1 MNNSN
6 FTTPPS
12 LTDNAQSALST
23 PISTPNRQSV
33 HELSGHELSGHE
45 LSGYADDWRN
55 RAMHFAI
62 KTEAADGEG
71 MDAVLFEIR
80 QSRPGGATLLLWHD
94 RLRLLEYLK
103 THAQDFASLLPGSDG
118 HIERNET
125 CPYVGWYAVTWE
137 GAHIEIAMPPGTY
150 VSTGSILMADDPLLL
165 RRFADTLEEFAL
177 RPAGRCL
184 RYSQGWESA
193 PDLDEEM
200 GKVTWNDV
208 VLAPKIM
215 EGVREAV
222 EGFFQH
228 RDSFEALGFP
238 WRRGL
243 LLVGPPGTGKTMIC
257 KAAASALP
265 ELPFLYVRDFTSGN
279 HSDAVETIFE
289 RARKLAPCILAF
301 EDIDGLVSE
310 GNRTVFL
317 NELDGFQNND
327 GLLIIA
333 SSNHPG
339 KIDEAL
345 LKRPSRFDRV
355 FHIGLPA
362 VAERRTYCERLLSR
376 SSLASR
382 LSPELNVSA
391 LSQTVAEW
399 SDGFTPAYL
408 KEAFVSAALRCAQAG
423 ATILDMQ
430 FHNAVIDQ
438 IEDLRKHLRRLQN
451 PDELGEFIS
460 PESAPMGIRSKSR
473 RE

>member
-1 MNNSN
+1 MINIDFETN
-6 FTTPPS
+6 TP
-12 LTDNAQSALST
+12 DGEN
-23 PISTPNRQSV
+23 
-33 HELSGHELSGHE
+33 
-45 LSGYADDWRN
+45 WRN
-55 RAMHFAI
+55 AAIDFAI

-71 MDAVLFEIR
+71 MDALLYAVRR
-80 QSRPGGATLLLWHD
+80 QRPGGATLLLWHD
-94 RLRLLEYLK
+94 RLRLLQFLK
-103 THAQDFASLLPGSDG
+103 TRAQNFVSLLPGNDG

-125 CPYVGWYAVTWE
+125 CPYVGWYGVTWE
-137 GAHIEIAMPPGTY
+137 DASIEIALPPGTY
-150 VSTGSILMADDPLLL
+150 VSTGSLLMTDDADVL
-165 RRFADTLEEFAL
+165 RRFADALEDFAL
-177 RPAGRCL
+177 RPAGRSL

-200 GKVTWNDV
+200 GKVTWDDV

-215 EGVREAV
+215 DGVREAV

-228 RDSFEALGFP
+228 RDAFEALGFP

-257 KAAASALP
+257 RAAATALAD
-265 ELPFLYVRDFTSGN
+265 LPFLYVRDFTSGN
-279 HSDAVETIFE
+279 HADAVETIFE
-289 RARKLAPCILAF
+289 RARKLAPCLLAF
-301 EDIDGLVSE
+301 EDIDGLVTQ

-362 VAERRTYCERLLSR
+362 LAERRTYCERLLSR
-376 SSLASR
+376 SSLADR
-382 LSPELNVSA
+382 LSPSLDIPVLA
-391 LSQTVAEW
+391 QLVAEW
-399 SDGFTPAYL
+399 TEGFTPAYL
-408 KEAFVSAALRCAQAG
+408 KEVFVSAALRRAQAG
-423 ATILDMQ
+423 AMVLDEQ

-438 IEDLRKHLRRLQN
+438 VEELRKHMRRMQK

-460 PESAPMGIRSKSR
+460 PESAPMGIRGKSA